1 MAQDRTKM
9 ESSIEEHIESAEIDI
24 EMQIEID
31 V

>member
-1 MAQDRTKM
+1 MAQDRAKM
-9 ESSIEEHIESAEIDI
+9 ESNIEEHIESAEIEI